1 MIWRWC
7 SKSPRWGIS
16 QSYRNFEM
24 FGGFPTISSQT
35 QVVWGLDILQLQESV
50 SHSEGPIP
58 EWRSMR
64 LYCARVKTWWV
75 YESLLLM
82 DWWPSHNIHVAHM
95 VLSGGN
101 YRYIYIYMCDICIII
116 ILLLLLWVIMYHQG
130 LSDNCGET
138 KRTLYVA
145 PFSPWQ
151 FGKFGVSPIFRHQQ
165 PSRRLLGRIKPTPQ
179 LP

>member
-1 MIWRWC
+1 MNDIVLRMIWRWC

-58 EWRSMR
+58 EWRSIR

-101 YRYIYIYMCDICIII
+101 YRYVYIYIIIMSNYVPSGFV
-116 ILLLLLWVIMYHQG
+116 WQ
-130 LSDNCGET
+130 LSGNKKNT
-138 KRTLYVA
+138 VYSA
-145 PFSPWQ
+145 
-151 FGKFGVSPIFRHQQ
+151 IF
-165 PSRRLLGRIKPTPQ
+165 PMTIW
-179 LP
+179 